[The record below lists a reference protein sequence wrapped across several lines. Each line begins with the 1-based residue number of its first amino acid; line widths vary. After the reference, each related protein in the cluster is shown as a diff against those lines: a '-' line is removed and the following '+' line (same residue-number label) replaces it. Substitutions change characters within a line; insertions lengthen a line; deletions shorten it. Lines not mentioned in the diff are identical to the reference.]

1 MFCGV
6 RLFSHP
12 ILLSGKNMK
21 IRKNFSVIV
30 PGRLFAALIAG
41 IIIYRAVSGPSTLNR
56 YTATF
61 LDVFDTRTEIVGFA
75 KDKDDFAKD
84 AQLIKDELIRYN
96 KLYDIYNDYQGVN
109 NIKTINDNAGIK
121 PVKVD
126 PDIISLIEFSID
138 TYYETDGAVNI
149 ALGSVLSLWHK
160 ERMIGMDEPDRA
172 KLPDADKLKEA
183 ALHTDITNIVIDKEN
198 STVYLA
204 DPDMSLDV
212 GSTGKGYAVQRVLE
226 YAREKGLNNILL
238 SLGGNISCIG
248 TRIDGTCFRLGI
260 QNPDMDSDEQY
271 VEMVD
276 INDGECVVS
285 SGDYQRYYY
294 VDGVRYCHIIDPRTL
309 YPADGFASVSV
320 ITDDS
325 GLADSYS
332 TALYT
337 MTYEEGLEF
346 VEKRDNVEAMWIMHD
361 GTKKYSEG
369 FIEKYV
375 KK

>member
-1 MFCGV
+1 MF
-6 RLFSHP
+6 L
-12 ILLSGKNMK
+12 I
-21 IRKNFSVIV
+21 
-30 PGRLFAALIAG
+30 LIAG
-41 IIIYRAVSGPSTLNR
+41 ILVYRAASEEVQLNR

-75 KDKDDFAKD
+75 KDKDEFAKN

-96 KLYDIYNDYQGVN
+96 QLYDIYNDYPGVN
-109 NIKTINDNAGIK
+109 NIKTINDNAGVN

-126 PDIISLIEFSID
+126 PDIISLLEFSID

-149 ALGSVLSLWHK
+149 ALGSVLSLWHE
-160 ERMIGMDEPDRA
+160 ERMIGMDDPERA
-172 KLPDADKLKEA
+172 KLPDDDELKAA
-183 ALHTDITNIVIDKEN
+183 ALHTDITGIVIDKDN
-198 STVYLA
+198 STVYLT

-226 YAREKGLNNILL
+226 YAREKGLDNILL

-248 TRIDGTCFRLGI
+248 TRIDGSQFRLGI
-260 QNPDMDSDEQY
+260 QNPDMSSDEQY

-276 INDGECVVS
+276 ISDGECVVS

-294 VDGVRYCHIIDPRTL
+294 VDGVRYCHIIDPKTL
-309 YPADGFASVSV
+309 YPAGDFASVSV

-337 MTYEEGLEF
+337 MSYEEGLSF
-346 VEKRDNVEAMWIMHD
+346 VGKRDNVEAMWIMHD
-361 GTKKYSEG
+361 GTKRYSEG
-369 FIEKYV
+369 FIRKYV